1 MRDQRLD
8 LGRYITN
15 PFNQKSQV
23 KKQLNFDDLFR
34 AKASTGQYPW
44 NPSRFDETDLLRKMM
59 TRKRQLNPDL
69 NFIPNSPF
77 FDNNE
82 EVNQSY
88 ELFEGLGR
96 FNRPE
101 DYDFNEGRAM
111 TAQRPQD
118 QPDFN
123 PAWVEAYR
131 ISPTLNPQKV
141 ARNPMPRMKN
151 PDPNG
156 YLMSIAEQRVEN
168 EADGNVSVA
177 QLLER
182 KNLYQSSAEEEREGE
197 DTVRS
202 ENVSPGKTVG

>member
-1 MRDQRLD
+1 
-8 LGRYITN
+8 
-15 PFNQKSQV
+15 
-23 KKQLNFDDLFR
+23 
-34 AKASTGQYPW
+34 
-44 NPSRFDETDLLRKMM
+44 
-59 TRKRQLNPDL
+59 
-69 NFIPNSPF
+69 
-77 FDNNE
+77 
-82 EVNQSY
+82 
-88 ELFEGLGR
+88 
-96 FNRPE
+96 
-101 DYDFNEGRAM
+101 M